1 MKKFYLMFISLLC
14 IAFSAQAQVVTNL
27 DQLSNDKVYTI
38 KSARAFLLYSP
49 NCTKIASSTGKSVG
63 NVTFD
68 PQDPNQQFKIEN
80 VGGKYYL
87 YSVGA
92 GKYVYT
98 NGMFNANTVTPLNI
112 SQSSSATYRWFLKIG
127 TQGLNSQEPNQTAE
141 GVVVNDYVTQDAGNC
156 YSITEVTDVSQST
169 THLSTYETPFSV

>member
-1 MKKFYLMFISLLC
+1 MKKIYLMLISLLC
-14 IAFSAQAQVVTNL
+14 IAFSAQAQVVTSL

-49 NCTKIASSTGKSVG
+49 NVPTKIASSTGKKVG
-63 NVTFD
+63 SVTFD

-80 VGGKYYL
+80 VNGKYYL

-98 NGMFNANTVTPLNI
+98 NGMFNANKVTQLNI
-112 SQSSSATYRWFLKIG
+112 TQSSSATYRWLLKIG
-127 TQGLNSQEPNQTAE
+127 TQGMN
-141 GVVVNDYVTQDAGNC
+141 
-156 YSITEVTDVSQST
+156 
-169 THLSTYETPFSV
+169 